1 MIFISF
7 KKGGITGDNS
17 LLLGH
22 RFWPHGLSV
31 EVHKLS
37 LSVALTG
44 FCGHDTQASL
54 SVKS

>member
-1 MIFISF
+1 MISISF

-17 LLLGH
+17 LFLWH
-22 RFWPHGLSV
+22 RFWLHGLFV
-31 EVHKLS
+31 AVHKLS
-37 LSVALTG
+37 LSAALTG